1 MTAETLKV
9 QISIDPENNIINGDL
24 AWPRSKTPKLKCEW
38 SFTRP
43 ALMFFT
49 ISATWDT
56 ICDLYNI

>member
-24 AWPRSKTPKLKCEW
+24 VWPRSITPKLKCEW

-43 ALMFFT
+43 ALLFFT
-49 ISATWDT
+49 IPATWDT